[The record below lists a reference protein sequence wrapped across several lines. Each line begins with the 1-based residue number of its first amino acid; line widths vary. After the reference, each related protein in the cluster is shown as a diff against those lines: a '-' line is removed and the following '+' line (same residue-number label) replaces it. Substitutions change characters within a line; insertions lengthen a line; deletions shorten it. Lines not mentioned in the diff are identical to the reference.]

1 MFSKAGILFITL
13 ATKHPFFNG
22 SKLTAWTAMDV
33 FLKMNGYTTT
43 FSDNEAIEVAKD
55 FMQQVSYSS

>member
-1 MFSKAGILFITL
+1 
-13 ATKHPFFNG
+13 
-22 SKLTAWTAMDV
+22 MDV